1 MKNVALSVLLVLAII
16 FAVPFVIYAAMSA
29 VTGLETPG
37 GSPLVFLTGVLVS
50 KTGTALA
57 FVLLFHVARDSLS
70 GHWIQYAAIWWIMF
84 AIGEVGQAIG
94 PDYSWQEAVAGILS
108 ETIYFPLSAYLV
120 DWMIRP

>member
-1 MKNVALSVLLVLAII
+1 MKSAALSFPLVLAII
-16 FAVPFVIYAAMSA
+16 FSVPFAIYAATSI

-37 GSPLVFLTGVLVS
+37 GSPLVFLTSVLVS

-57 FVLLFHVARDSLS
+57 FVLLFYFARDSFS
-70 GHWIQYAAIWWIMF
+70 GHWVLYAAIWWIMF

-94 PDYSWQEAVAGILS
+94 PDYSWPEAIAGILS

-120 DWMIRP
+120 NWMIRP